1 MLLILG
7 FFVSLVLIRKEPDRD
22 LFVILRDFLLGASLL
37 YGAAFIVWSSTHFP
51 VERTDIL
58 AKKWFAWVLFC
69 SPLVFLALG
78 AAFGGYIILLGG
90 LLIIIFAIVIRIVY
104 RKKLSGETKK
114 MRGIIKWTSVAV
126 GGLISAGVATVPLH
140 GVNTAIGFTGFVLLA
155 IPLSHLYVI
164 ARYRLLEL
172 NLRVRRNVQYSV
184 LSVFWGML
192 LAALFVFV
200 FLRLADM
207 QLHLPAIVFRGGL
220 IEVLD
225 DPQHTGGGEWTNR
238 ILVMSAGVVLWYLLW
253 RLRRKGQNLIDKKY
267 FRTRYDYR
275 RAVNELGEVLASRLT
290 MADLGK
296 GLAEKLAELMHVRRA
311 GVFFFEQGTVS
322 SCFEAFGIDRNEWIT
337 FCTPVEKDL
346 AAALTMSA
354 DWVRADYLP
363 PHMQEAFKQHEFSL
377 LVPVRSK
384 GRLLGVMV
392 LGEKLSEATY
402 RTEDYEFLSAATA
415 QVSVAMENA
424 FLYEELAEKERLKHE
439 LEIARRIQMQSL
451 PQNTPAIKG
460 LDIAGISIPAMEV
473 GGDFFDYLNGSTDR
487 LTIVVGD
494 VSGKGTSAALYMA
507 KVQGILRSLHGFDLS
522 PGDLF
527 IRANRLLCGDLEKRS
542 FVTAVGAAFQPG
554 ERKLVL
560 ARAGHLPLYHLRAGT
575 GTVVRIIPRGLGLGL
590 ENAGVFASEIEEKI
604 ITYAKDDVLLFIT
617 DGVTEAEDTHGDQ
630 FGEDR
635 LASFLR
641 EHGSAESK
649 SIRDALLEEIN
660 GFMGGNAQHDD
671 ATIVVVKGT

>member
-1 MLLILG
+1 
-7 FFVSLVLIRKEPDRD
+7 
-22 LFVILRDFLLGASLL
+22 
-37 YGAAFIVWSSTHFP
+37 
-51 VERTDIL
+51 
-58 AKKWFAWVLFC
+58 
-69 SPLVFLALG
+69 
-78 AAFGGYIILLGG
+78 
-90 LLIIIFAIVIRIVY
+90 
-104 RKKLSGETKK
+104 
-114 MRGIIKWTSVAV
+114 
-126 GGLISAGVATVPLH
+126 
-140 GVNTAIGFTGFVLLA
+140 
-155 IPLSHLYVI
+155 
-164 ARYRLLEL
+164 
-172 NLRVRRNVQYSV
+172 
-184 LSVFWGML
+184 
-192 LAALFVFV
+192 
-200 FLRLADM
+200 
-207 QLHLPAIVFRGGL
+207 
-220 IEVLD
+220 
-225 DPQHTGGGEWTNR
+225 
-238 ILVMSAGVVLWYLLW
+238 
-253 RLRRKGQNLIDKKY
+253 
-267 FRTRYDYR
+267 
-275 RAVNELGEVLASRLT
+275 
-290 MADLGK
+290 
-296 GLAEKLAELMHVRRA
+296 
-311 GVFFFEQGTVS
+311 
-322 SCFEAFGIDRNEWIT
+322 
-337 FCTPVEKDL
+337 
-346 AAALTMSA
+346 
-354 DWVRADYLP
+354 
-363 PHMQEAFKQHEFSL
+363 MQEAFKQHEFSL